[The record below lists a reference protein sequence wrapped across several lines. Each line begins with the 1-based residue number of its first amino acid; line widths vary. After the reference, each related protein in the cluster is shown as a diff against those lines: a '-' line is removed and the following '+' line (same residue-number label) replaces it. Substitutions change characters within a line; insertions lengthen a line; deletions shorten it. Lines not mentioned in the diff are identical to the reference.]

1 MNQHELDLFV
11 YWAHEAVKSGLLKCS
26 SGNLSNRLDDG
37 TMLISGTG
45 SWLGNIDRESIA
57 RLTIDSEETIGI
69 VKPSA
74 EYRLHREIL
83 RQRKDIN
90 TILHFQAPSATTIA
104 CMEIKPDYNVIIEV
118 PIYVGQIAHV
128 PFLQPG
134 SVELA
139 DAVAKQAL
147 TADCIQLANHGQ
159 VVCGKDYKD
168 AVQKAV
174 FFELACS
181 ILLGSNF
188 KAKAIPE
195 ENIALLREYT
205 RKK

>member
-1 MNQHELDLFV
+1 MNERELDLFV
-11 YWAHEAVKSGLLKCS
+11 YWAQEAVKSGLLKCS

-57 RLTIDSEETIGI
+57 QLNIESEDLTKT

-74 EYRLHREIL
+74 EYRFHRQIL

-104 CMEIKPDYNVIIEV
+104 CMGIKPDYNVIIEV
-118 PIYVGQIAHV
+118 PIYIGHVGYV
-128 PFLQPG
+128 PFLPPG
-134 SVELA
+134 SAELA
-139 DAVAKQAL
+139 DAVAKLAL
-147 TADCIQLANHGQ
+147 NADCIQLANHGQ

-181 ILLGSNF
+181 ILLVSNF
-188 KAKAIPE
+188 KAKTIPE

>member
-37 TMLISGTG
+37 TMLISATG
-45 SWLGNIDRESIA
+45 SWLGNINRDSIA
-57 RLTIDSEETIGI
+57 KLSIESKATIGT

-74 EYRLHREIL
+74 EYRFHREIL
-83 RQRKDIN
+83 HQRKDIN
-90 TILHFQAPSATTIA
+90 TVLHFQAPSATTIA

-118 PIYVGQIAHV
+118 PIYIGKVAYV
-128 PFLQPG
+128 PFLPPG

-147 TADCIQLANHGQ
+147 TADCIQLTNHGQ

-168 AVQKAV
+168 VIQKAV

-181 ILLGSNF
+181 ILLASNF

-195 ENIALLREYT
+195 ENIARLREYT